1 MTELLAGFALGLG
14 AGISPGPLL
23 TLVVTSTLERG
34 FGAGLRVAL
43 APLLTDAPIIGLSVA
58 LVSSVSDGVL
68 RAMGIVGGLVV
79 AAMGG
84 WAILTVWRSRSPTDV
99 EPGAGDVWRGVLVN
113 VISPHPWIF
122 WIGVGAPLLV
132 TAWRRSPGLGVA
144 FLIGFYFLLVG
155 SKILIAW
162 VVARGRRRM
171 TDSWRRRLVIIGGL
185 LLVVAGGVLVWEA
198 AAGRL

>member
-1 MTELLAGFALGLG
+1 MAELLAGLALGLG